1 MNKYNDINNNKKIKN
16 TDKNGNDDDDVN
28 FILFLDLK
36 SQVED

>member
-16 TDKNGNDDDDVN
+16 TDNNGNDDDVN

-36 SQVED
+36 S

>member
-1 MNKYNDINNNKKIKN
+1 MNKYNDINNNNKIKN
-16 TDKNGNDDDDVN
+16 TDKNGNDDDVN